1 MAFSGIVQLT
11 DLDDF
16 ITPSQECIKPV
27 KIEKKEDGASKTGA
41 KIKIEAD
48 GSYIEELSDGTQK
61 KLPKAQITLAD
72 CLACSGCITSA
83 ESILIEQQSSAE
95 LRKIFASKNSEDGGK
110 IKKIIVS
117 MQIQPI
123 ISLAHK
129 LNLSVENTVL
139 RLSTYFKKLGADFV
153 YDLKIAEDLA
163 MLEHQHEFIEAYR
176 SGKKKPLISSACP
189 GWICY
194 AEKTHG
200 NWILPFISQVKSA
213 QQIMG
218 SLVKDHLAKKLQV
231 SPDSIYHITLMP
243 CFDKKLEASR
253 PDFFNEATDAHDVD
267 MVITTIEVEQML
279 TEDNIDMQDMPNSP
293 LDFLQGE
300 SNGTIK
306 VNYGSGSGGFTENIF
321 VHAVK
326 ELFGE
331 EVTEV
336 QYKTLKNAD
345 FQEINF
351 EQNGEVKLS
360 FAIANGF
367 RNIQNLVQKMK
378 RKRCHYHFV
387 EVMACPSGCLNGGA
401 QCRPEDGNNP
411 KELVMQLDEKY
422 KSLAKEWPKENRH
435 LETISNE
442 WLGGR
447 DSDKAEH
454 MLHTTYH
461 EVEKLTNSLAIKW

>member
-16 ITPSQECIKPV
+16 ITPSQECVKPV
-27 KIEKKEDGASKTGA
+27 KIEKKEGASKAGA

-48 GSYIEELSDGTQK
+48 GSYTEELSDGTQK

-95 LRKIFASKNSEDGGK
+95 LRKIFASKNQEESK
-110 IKKIIVS
+110 TKKIIVS

-123 ISLAHK
+123 ISLAQK
-129 LNLSVENTVL
+129 LNLSVENTVF
-139 RLSTYFKKLGADFV
+139 RLVTYFKNLGADFV

-163 MLEHQHEFIEAYR
+163 LLEHQHEFIKAYR

-218 SLVKDHLAKKLQV
+218 SLIKDHLAKKWQV

-253 PDFFNEATDAHDVD
+253 PDFFNEALESHDVD
-267 MVITTIEVEQML
+267 IVITTIEVEQML
-279 TEDNIDMQDMPNSP
+279 NEDNIDMHYVINSP
-293 LDFLQGE
+293 LDSLQGE
-300 SNGTIK
+300 STVIK
-306 VNYGSGSGGFTENIF
+306 TNYGSGSGGFTENTF
-321 VHAVK
+321 VNAVK

-331 EVTEV
+331 EVQEV
-336 QYKTLKNAD
+336 QYKTMKNAD
-345 FQEINF
+345 FQELNY
-351 EQNGEVKLS
+351 ELNGEVKLS

-378 RKRCHYHFV
+378 RKRCNYDFV

-401 QCRPEDGNNP
+401 QCRPEDSSANP
-411 KELVMQLDEKY
+411 KELVIQLDEKY
-422 KSLAKEWPKENRH
+422 KSLPKEWPKENGH

-442 WLGGR
+442 WLDGQN
-447 DSDKAEH
+447 SDKAEA

>member
-27 KIEKKEDGASKTGA
+27 KIEKKVGASKTGA

-48 GSYIEELSDGTQK
+48 GSYIEELSDGSQK
-61 KLPKAQITLAD
+61 KLPKAEITLAD

-83 ESILIEQQSSAE
+83 ESILIEQQSSTE
-95 LRKIFASKNSEDGGK
+95 LRKIFASKSQEEGGK

-123 ISLAHK
+123 ISLAQK
-129 LNLSVENTVL
+129 LNLSVEDTVL

-163 MLEHQHEFIEAYR
+163 LLEHQHEFIEAYR

-218 SLVKDHLAKKLQV
+218 SLVKDHLAKRLQV
-231 SPDSIYHITLMP
+231 SPDAIYHITLMP

-253 PDFFNEATDAHDVD
+253 PDFFNEAMDAHDVD

-279 TEDNIDMQDMPNSP
+279 TEDNIDMQDMTNTP

-300 SNGTIK
+300 SNVTIK
-306 VNYGSGSGGFTENIF
+306 ANYGSGSGGFTENIF

-331 EVTEV
+331 EVKEI

-351 EQNGEVKLS
+351 EQNGEVKLA

-378 RKRCHYHFV
+378 RKRCHYDFV

-401 QCRPEDGNNP
+401 QCRPEDSSVNP
-411 KELVMQLDEKY
+411 KELVLQLNEKY
-422 KSLAKEWPKENRH
+422 KSLAKEWPKENGH
-435 LETISNE
+435 LETISDE